1 MKSQA
6 ISVYRSLPGSP
17 AEDLAF
23 EEQMLKMAAEG
34 KSSLFIY
41 SWKTP
46 TLVLGI
52 AQKPETV
59 ALESCATLGIPV
71 IKRLTGG
78 TGVLSQNDLAVT
90 LALPDSHPYAKTIA
104 GLYEHFLRPIKAALN
119 DLGVDVQKPVFEAP
133 AGEKSASA
141 TTKRS
146 PLCFEDIRN
155 ETFLLDGK
163 KCVGCAQARRK
174 GAVLIHGSLL
184 LDLKAELTAK
194 CFGMP
199 QSRIEKALAGIPLL
213 PQVLAPALEQAM
225 LQYFS

>member
-6 ISVYRSLPGSP
+6 ISVYRSLLGSP

-141 TTKRS
+141 RMKRS

-155 ETFLLDGK
+155 ETFLSDGK
-163 KCVGCAQARRK
+163 KCVGCAQARRR